1 MRNPLPTAAA
11 RCACVLSLA
20 IGAATCHGVPGSE
33 TGGDR
38 QRDAVSAI
46 RIYSHPHTGD
56 EKAAYTVRIDSP
68 WPDGGQLHVNFPEH
82 LEYGPV
88 GYTITRYSDP
98 RPPAWQVDQE
108 GKSAH
113 YDAESIPG
121 RGVEGVTV
129 RATARIVEP
138 NRVRLSLTIVNNSPK
153 TLHDV
158 KPLLCFQ
165 YKELAGFPQSSKE
178 NFKYTYVVLDGRI
191 TALADVATENPRATA
206 KAAPVQGVKPY
217 RFAFSKKR
225 GGYIDKPLDLGLSVI
240 TSKDDTRAV
249 ILYAPVGK
257 SVLSNKYI
265 PCLHADPYFGHVKP
279 GQQVE
284 RIVNVIFAGADW
296 RRVVDEI
303 AEQHARHNSQQA
315 DATGDASQPF
325 KTR

>member
-1 MRNPLPTAAA
+1 MKRHFLRLPASAA
-11 RCACVLSLA
+11 RCVCVALAA
-20 IGAATCHGVPGSE
+20 IGAATCHGVQGSQ
-33 TGGDR
+33 TGENQ

-46 RIYSHPHTGD
+46 RIYSHPHTGG

-98 RPPAWQVDQE
+98 RPPAWQVEQD

-113 YDAESIPG
+113 YDVESIPG
-121 RGVEGVTV
+121 RGVEGVKV
-129 RATARIVEP
+129 RATARVVEP
-138 NRVRLSLTIVNNSPK
+138 SRVRLSLTIANNSSR

-165 YKELAGFPQSSKE
+165 YKDLAGFPQSSKE

-191 TALADVATENPRATA
+191 TALADIATEKPDTLV

-217 RFAFSKKR
+217 RFAFSKRR

-240 TSKDDTRAV
+240 TSKDDARAV
-249 ILYAPVGK
+249 ILHAPIGK
-257 SVLSNKYI
+257 SVLSNRHI
-265 PCLHADPYFGHVKP
+265 PCLHADPSFGHVKP
-279 GQQVE
+279 GQQVT

-296 RRVVDEI
+296 RRVVDET
-303 AEQHARHNSQQA
+303 AKQHAPQSSQQA
-315 DATGDASQPF
+315 DVNKKRKD
-325 KTR
+325 